1 MTTVAILGFLLVS
14 FMFIAILIKLGVI
27 IFRAVTEDRSA
38 YDGRDYFYDYDDV
51 IDVSEDLL
59 RYEPIEIEIIDR
71 MVAYEQS

>member
-27 IFRAVTEDRSA
+27 IFRAVTEDRRA